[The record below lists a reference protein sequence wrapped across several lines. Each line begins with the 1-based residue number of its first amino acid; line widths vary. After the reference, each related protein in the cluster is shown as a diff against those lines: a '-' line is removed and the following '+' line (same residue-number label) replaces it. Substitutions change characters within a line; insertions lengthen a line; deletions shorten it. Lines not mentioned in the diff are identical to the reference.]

1 MVKRMVRYPG
11 RLSRL
16 SFFTRMEM
24 AELPRLLMSGEQV
37 LGVISG
43 FANGATVLL
52 AVTSQRLLL
61 VDKKWM
67 HLSYEDVRYESINEV
82 TFSQQMVLGSAKF
95 YVMGKDILFK
105 SWYRTELRMLVEF
118 VQDKMFELRPATKA
132 DTKKYGY
139 KRSGE
144 YQTIMEAPTLQ
155 RQEETRNVLEH
166 MREASAQ
173 PLQVPRHIT
182 DRVARWQSAAR
193 FVGNLSRN

>member
-1 MVKRMVRYPG
+1 MAKRKVSYPG

-24 AELPRLLMSGEQV
+24 AELPHLLMPGEKV

-82 TFSQQMVLGSAKF
+82 TFSQQVFLCSAKF

-105 SWYRTELRMLVEF
+105 SWYRTELRMLVKF

-139 KRSGE
+139 KE
-144 YQTIMEAPTLQ
+144 PKAIMEAPSIQ
-155 RQEETRNVLEH
+155 QEQETQAVLEN
-166 MREASAQ
+166 MRDDAVK
-173 PLQVPRHIT
+173 PLKIPRHIAG
-182 DRVARWQSAAR
+182 RVARWQRAAR
-193 FVGNLSRN
+193 FMGDLSQN